1 MKRRLFTAVVLAS
14 ILLSAAAWAADSS
27 SPKERTRQT
36 LLYGIDSQVLEAIQ
50 GLAAARDTGYTEQLL
65 QILREQR
72 STAVQ
77 KAVLDMFRDLKQKDG
92 EGRAKEILAAG
103 SDSPSE
109 LLVSAV
115 TYLAAIDSS
124 GLAPALAPLV
134 DSSDSAAASAAI
146 AALGGVGDSTSAVL
160 LVAKLKSGD
169 FPDAHR
175 SEAILALGAMKN
187 PAAVD
192 ELLAIAKNADE
203 DKIRRM
209 YAADSLGKIGD
220 ARALPVLRD
229 MFAEKDALIRLY
241 AASAVARFSMSEAF
255 PLLMQGLKDES
266 WKVREMSAK
275 TLARQ
280 LDGGQA
286 GQAVPILSYKA
297 EWDPVPQVRMAS
309 IQALG
314 EIGGNEADSALLSLY
329 SGQSR
334 PPETREAALGALAA
348 HSPSAAIDAA
358 RATVAAGTRSV
369 DQLTLLATARV
380 ISTLKDG
387 QLKEIYLKLLDNP
400 DPIVR
405 SYAVR
410 GIAENHFADLRERLK
425 KIAES
430 DPNAATRAEAAK
442 GLSKM

>member
-1 MKRRLFTAVVLAS
+1 
-14 ILLSAAAWAADSS
+14 
-27 SPKERTRQT
+27 
-36 LLYGIDSQVLEAIQ
+36 
-50 GLAAARDTGYTEQLL
+50 
-65 QILREQR
+65 
-72 STAVQ
+72 
-77 KAVLDMFRDLKQKDG
+77 MFRELKQKEG

-109 LLVSAV
+109 LLVSAIM
-115 TYLAAIDSS
+115 YLAAIGST
-124 GLAPALAPLV
+124 GLSPALAPLV
-134 DSSDSAAASAAI
+134 DSSDSAVATAAI
-146 AALGGVGDSTSAVL
+146 TALGAAGDASSATL

-175 SEAILALGAMKN
+175 SEVILALGALKN

-192 ELLAIAKNADE
+192 ELLSIAKNTDE

-220 ARALPVLRD
+220 TRALPVLRD

-241 AASAVARFSMSEAF
+241 AAAAVARFSMSEAF
-255 PLLMQGLKDES
+255 PLLVQGLRDES
-266 WKVREMSAK
+266 WKVREMSAR

-286 GQAVPILSYKA
+286 GTTVPILAYKA
-297 EWDPVPQVRMAS
+297 EWDPVPQVRLAA

-314 EIGGNEADSALLSLY
+314 EIGGSEANGVLKDLY
-329 SGQSR
+329 TGQAR
-334 PPETREAALGALAA
+334 PLETREAALGALAA
-348 HSPSAAIDAA
+348 HSPSEAIEAA
-358 RATVAAGTRSV
+358 RSAIAAGSRSL

-387 QLKEIYLKLLDNP
+387 QLKEIYLKLLENP

-410 GIAENHFADLRERLK
+410 GIVENRFGDLRDKLK
-425 KIAES
+425 QVADS
-430 DPNAATRAEAAK
+430 DPNAATRAEAAR